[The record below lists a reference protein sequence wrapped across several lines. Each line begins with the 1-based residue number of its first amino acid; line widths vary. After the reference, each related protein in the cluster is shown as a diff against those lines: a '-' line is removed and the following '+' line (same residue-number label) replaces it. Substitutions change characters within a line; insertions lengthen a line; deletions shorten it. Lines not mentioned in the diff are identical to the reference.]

1 MRFVHQ
7 LESLF
12 VQAFETIG
20 GSKPVV
26 KAHPETNRTQ
36 STIATAAIAFALLVS
51 SPVSARERGTAP
63 PIGYQILCLQQPEQC
78 QGGGASSVKAGRST
92 LKHLETVNRAVNRA
106 IRPKSDGGADV
117 WTVGAKS
124 GDCEDYVLAKRQAL
138 IARGF
143 PPSALRVAYVK
154 TAAGE
159 GHALLVVRTNDGDYV
174 LDNLTSSIRT
184 LASSGYRVQSISGS
198 DPLVWN

>member
-1 MRFVHQ
+1 MRFVQQ
-7 LESLF
+7 LESLP

-20 GSKPVV
+20 GTKPVF
-26 KAHPETNRTQ
+26 KALSATVRAQ
-36 STIATAAIAFALLVS
+36 SAIAAAAVTFALMVS
-51 SPVSARERGTAP
+51 SPVAARERGTAP
-63 PIGYQILCLQQPEQC
+63 PLGYQILCLQHPDQC

-92 LKHLETVNRAVNRA
+92 LKQLDSVNRAINRA
-106 IRPKSDGGADV
+106 IRPKSDGRADV
-117 WTVGAKS
+117 WTVGSKS

-138 IARGF
+138 IAKGF
-143 PPSALRVAYVK
+143 PASALRVAYVK

-174 LDNLTSSIRT
+174 LDNLNSSVRK
-184 LASSGYRVQSISGS
+184 LASSGYRVQSMSGS

>member
-1 MRFVHQ
+1 M
-7 LESLF
+7 
-12 VQAFETIG
+12 
-20 GSKPVV
+20 
-26 KAHPETNRTQ
+26 PEIHSGTNRTQ
-36 STIATAAIAFALLVS
+36 SVIAATAIAFSLLVS
-51 SPVSARERGTAP
+51 SPVAARERGTAP

-78 QGGGASSVKAGRST
+78 QGGGASSVSAGRST
-92 LKHLETVNRAVNRA
+92 LKQLEAVNRAVNRA
-106 IRPKSDGGADV
+106 IRPKSDGRADV

-138 IARGF
+138 IAKGF

-159 GHALLVVRTNDGDYV
+159 GHALLVVRTDGGDYV
-174 LDNLTSSIRT
+174 LDNLTSGIRT
-184 LASSGYRVQSISGS
+184 LAASGYRVQSISGA

>member
-7 LESLF
+7 LESLPAQ
-12 VQAFETIG
+12 VFETIG
-20 GSKPVV
+20 GSKPVFKV
-26 KAHPETNRTQ
+26 DLETNRAQ
-36 STIATAAIAFALLVS
+36 SAIAATAISLALLVS
-51 SPVSARERGTAP
+51 SPVAARERGTAP
-63 PIGYQILCLQQPEQC
+63 PLGYQILCLQQPEQC
-78 QGGGASSVKAGRST
+78 QGGGASSVNAGRST
-92 LKHLETVNRAVNRA
+92 LKQLDTVN
-106 IRPKSDGGADV
+106 
-117 WTVGAKS
+117 AKS

-138 IARGF
+138 IAKGF

-174 LDNLTSSIRT
+174 LDNLTTSIRK
-184 LASSGYRVQSISGS
+184 LAASGYRVQSIAGS

>member
-7 LESLF
+7 LESLP

-20 GSKPVV
+20 GSKPVFKV
-26 KAHPETNRTQ
+26 DLETNRAQ
-36 STIATAAIAFALLVS
+36 SAIAATAITLALLVS
-51 SPVSARERGTAP
+51 SPVAARERGTAP
-63 PIGYQILCLQQPEQC
+63 PLGYQILCLQQPEQC
-78 QGGGASSVKAGRST
+78 QGGGASSVNAGRST
-92 LKHLETVNRAVNRA
+92 LKQLDAVNRAVNRA
-106 IRPKSDGGADV
+106 IRPKADGGGDV

-138 IARGF
+138 IAKGF
-143 PPSALRVAYVK
+143 PPSALRIAYVK

-174 LDNLTSSIRT
+174 LDNLTTSIRK
-184 LASSGYRVQSISGS
+184 LAASGYRVQSIAGS

>member
-1 MRFVHQ
+1 MF
-7 LESLF
+7 
-12 VQAFETIG
+12 
-20 GSKPVV
+20 
-26 KAHPETNRTQ
+26 KAHYATNRAQ
-36 STIATAAIAFALLVS
+36 SAIVVIAGAFALLVS
-51 SPVSARERGTAP
+51 SPVAARERGTAP

-78 QGGGASSVKAGRST
+78 QSGGASSVKAGRST
-92 LKHLETVNRAVNRA
+92 LKQLETVNRAVNRA
-106 IRPKSDGGADV
+106 IRPKSDGRADV

-138 IARGF
+138 IAKGF

-174 LDNLTSSIRT
+174 LDNLTNRIRT
-184 LASSGYRVQSISGS
+184 LAASGYRVQSISGS